1 MYTKVSRLTA
11 FQSIIAVQAKSAL
24 PTMNR
29 RELKESKNTPFISI
43 LEKGSDINWKFCSD
57 QTSSQEG

>member
-29 RELKESKNTPFISI
+29 R
-43 LEKGSDINWKFCSD
+43 
-57 QTSSQEG
+57 